1 MAVGRAGRLEGRK
14 GRRLE
19 SWKVGRLKVG
29 RLEGWKVKMLEGWTV
44 GSCIQTLS
52 VFKRFCRF
60 CCFQTLLEKVGRLES
75 WRVSILPFILLQIL
89 IITHTAENGIQNA
102 QWSEDQ
108 KDKPVPTKSDFFS
121 NYIEPF

>member
-1 MAVGRAGRLEGRK
+1 MAVWRAGRLEGQK

-19 SWKVGRLKVG
+19 SWKVG
-29 RLEGWKVKMLEGWTV
+29 RLEGWKVKMLEGWKV

-75 WRVSILPFILLQIL
+75 WRASILPFILLQIL

-108 KDKPVPTKSDFFS
+108 KDKPVPTKSVFFS